1 MRLKYPGLT
10 DLLWGLFQSDTLEEL
25 ETNRAALVA
34 ALRPKEKSYIT
45 DTRIPKEKRVVF
57 YYTKLLSN
65 LGCVAMQR
73 SESYHPPTK
82 KVTNAQLP
90 LEDAV
95 AAIRSKTLAIYN
107 QLNMDEDRA
116 LIDADSALDTSAF
129 KYLTNAV
136 SIIATKLIETEW
148 TTLHKLA
155 QEAGTTDL
163 DLGPCSCQLLLRY
176 SLPADIT
183 SSKPVKAVNLYP
195 SPSLTLGDG

>member
-1 MRLKYPGLT
+1 
-10 DLLWGLFQSDTLEEL
+10 
-25 ETNRAALVA
+25 
-34 ALRPKEKSYIT
+34 
-45 DTRIPKEKRVVF
+45 VVF
-57 YYTKLLSN
+57 CYAKLLSN

-73 SESYHPPTK
+73 SASYHPPTK

-95 AAIRSKTLAIYN
+95 AAIRSKTLAIYK
-107 QLNMDEDRA
+107 QLNMEEDRA
-116 LIDADSALDTSAF
+116 LIDADSALDTSAL

-163 DLGPCSCQLLLRY
+163 DLGHCSCQLLLLRY

-183 SSKPVKAVNLYP
+183 SFKPVKAVNLYP